1 MEAPKRRDLSSKI
14 QNGFT
19 FYLFPKDKSLYHGT
33 IANTEKDP
41 SNYNKLI
48 RKLMKMDVTTSVS
61 KLKTI
66 YDTIERNKPLYL
78 SHKAIADNYGC
89 NNDTSHIVTALHHS
103 MSSVTDKPNRKH
115 IVPLYYVEGKH
126 GITIE
131 FVTIKQLK
139 LFDLGNLD
147 NMKKLVAA
155 INNSKTFSQEEK
167 KEFIESLNDTCF
179 SAEYDR
185 DYTITAIKECKR
197 KSSEWFDPDL
207 VRIICSLWKKDLNL
221 PDIDGWIYFETPNS
235 TFHFEVL
242 LCNPFDLIK
251 YAKTYSLP
259 DTKYEGLPTWEE
271 FRKSAP
277 KLTRRH
283 DTEIMLTNNNI
294 NKPTVDYTKSESLS
308 PFFDAPQNS
317 Y

>member
-1 MEAPKRRDLSSKI
+1 MEAPKRRDLSFKI
-14 QNGFT
+14 ENGFT
-19 FYLFPKDKSLYHGT
+19 FYIFPKGKSLYHGT

-48 RKLMKMDVTTSVS
+48 RKLMKMDVTTSAS

-78 SHKAIADNYGC
+78 SHKTIADKYGC
-89 NNDTSHIVTALHHS
+89 NKDTSCIVTALHHS
-103 MSSVTDKPNRKH
+103 MDSVTHKPNRKH
-115 IVPLYYVEGKH
+115 IVPLYYVEGQH

-131 FVTIKQLK
+131 FVTNKPLK

-147 NMKKLVAA
+147 NMKRLVSS
-155 INNSKTFSQEEK
+155 INNSKTFSSKEK
-167 KEFIESLNDTCF
+167 KEFIETLNDTCF
-179 SAEYDR
+179 SAEYDK
-185 DYTITAIKECKR
+185 DYNVIAIKECKR

-207 VRIICSLWKKDLNL
+207 VNIICSLWKKDLNL

-242 LCNPFDLIK
+242 LCNPFDLIEYK
-251 YAKTYSLP
+251 KIYTLP
-259 DTKYEGLPTWEE
+259 DTKYEGVPTWDE

-277 KLTRRH
+277 KITKRH
-283 DTEIMLTNNNI
+283 ETEIMLTNNKANRLV
-294 NKPTVDYTKSESLS
+294 VDYTKSESLS
-308 PFFDAPQNS
+308 PFFDASQNS